1 MVKKMTKSTVKSPSF
16 DEYKSIKDEIISISE
31 LRYEN
36 LLNRKFDEFRKSF
49 KKELMDELNPRF
61 DAIDARFE
69 AMDSKFDARFEA
81 MDSKFEARF
90 DAMNSKFDA
99 KFDGIDARFKSVDSR
114 FESMASSINIIK
126 WSIWSLPF
134 FMTAMLAVITLL
146 LKK

>member
-1 MVKKMTKSTVKSPSF
+1 MAKNMTKSATKTPSF

-61 DAIDARFE
+61 DAINT
-69 AMDSKFDARFEA
+69 KFDAI
-81 MDSKFEARF
+81 D
-90 DAMNSKFDA
+90 SKFDA
-99 KFDGIDARFKSVDSR
+99 KFDAIDAKFKAVDSR

>member
-1 MVKKMTKSTVKSPSF
+1 MVKKMTKTAAKSPTF

-61 DAIDARFE
+61 EAIDARFDAIDARFDAIDARFG
-69 AMDSKFDARFEA
+69 AMDSKFNA
-81 MDSKFEARF
+81 
-90 DAMNSKFDA
+90 
-99 KFDGIDARFKSVDSR
+99 IDARFKAVDSR

-126 WSIWSLPF
+126 WSVWSLPF